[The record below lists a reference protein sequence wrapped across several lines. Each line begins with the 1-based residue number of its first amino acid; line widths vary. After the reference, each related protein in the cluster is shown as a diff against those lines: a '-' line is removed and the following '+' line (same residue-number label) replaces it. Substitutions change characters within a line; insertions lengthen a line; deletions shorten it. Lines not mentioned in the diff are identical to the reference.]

1 MLARS
6 IAVALLTVF
15 GLASL
20 AAAERPDLFAEGPFT
35 SVPCD
40 SPGTGVSLPF
50 ETKAEAVLITVTLNV
65 EIRPDSTFQ
74 LRPTIDGVALS
85 GPDGAIVHHTGSNT
99 FAPYQTTLS
108 SSRAHGISRGLH
120 TYGLE
125 LDCFGPGAAQ
135 SPVQRAWMTV
145 TPIR

>member
-35 SVPCD
+35 SIPCG
-40 SPGTGVSLPF
+40 STGVSLPF
-50 ETKAEAVLITVTLNV
+50 ETKADAVLITVTLNV
-65 EIRPDSTFQ
+65 EIRQDSGLQ